1 MPDDLS
7 PGGAALADRTRS
19 PAPAANT
26 HAAPA
31 AALAL
36 ALAPAATLPL
46 TAQAPVTIAVDAV
59 GLVATECITVTSA
72 MRKHAR
78 WAHSSV
84 AAILGGGSKW
94 AAADGA
100 SGSGSG
106 SGGEQQQQ
114 QQRQRRRP
122 AVATAA
128 VAAAAAAVAGAAEA
142 EDEAAAGGGAGRW
155 GLRGKKGR
163 SLQDNPLMSA
173 FTKLRSDLKD
183 CKGGPRRCVANVC

>member
-1 MPDDLS
+1 MSPNISMPDAA
-7 PGGAALADRTRS
+7 PPPAGGAHLADRTRS
-19 PAPAANT
+19 PAPPADM
-26 HAAPA
+26 HASTAT
-31 AALAL
+31 LT
-36 ALAPAATLPL
+36 LAPAATLPL

-94 AAADGA
+94 AA
-100 SGSGSG
+100 SGSPPEDH
-106 SGGEQQQQ
+106 GGK
-114 QQRQRRRP
+114 RRP

-128 VAAAAAAVAGAAEA
+128 VAAAAAAVAGAADA
-142 EDEAAAGGGAGRW
+142 EDEAAGGGAGRW

-183 CKGGPRRCVANVC
+183 CKGGLLLEWRDR